1 LRRIF
6 WRVRFPSPGTTLD
19 RLPLAASPSDSIL
32 RSAGGQPT
40 PEPLELIRAEAAEP
54 GWEEVA
60 DYALSWAVENATA
73 AATA

>member
-1 LRRIF
+1 
-6 WRVRFPSPGTTLD
+6 
-19 RLPLAASPSDSIL
+19 
-32 RSAGGQPT
+32 
-40 PEPLELIRAEAAEP
+40 LIRAEAAEP